1 MLTRTFASTL
11 VVLLLYIFPSVV
23 AHSTASKPL
32 ARVAHPHTIALDILP
47 RTSPSLL
54 SKRTHDQDRSPV
66 LKHTDSFR
74 LTLEAFD
81 DIFHFHLHPNE
92 HLIHPS
98 ARIVSHDSA
107 TKSSKTFPLLQSHVL
122 AYEGHVVSPT
132 YTDMR
137 MRKDASSFVTDA
149 EGVLGW
155 ARIVVHDQGDE
166 IHPPVFEG
174 AFQAH
179 GTTYH
184 VMTRDHYAR
193 VRKPVDPELGD
204 VVDFTEELVIFRD
217 SDIGTPKVAA
227 ATAPQT
233 CGHDDLA
240 YNTEMPFHA
249 PSSDSWGGLEIFGL
263 SRRDDVAGSG
273 MGVNFANSINNTDG
287 CPKVQKVLYMGVA
300 ADCKYVAKYG
310 TKENA
315 TQQILS
321 DWNMASALY
330 KSTLNVSLGI
340 IELQV
345 QDPDCPATATD
356 DMPWNTECEADT
368 GVTLNDRLSLFS
380 QWRGDKGDDGVG
392 LWHLMS
398 GCPSGSEV
406 GIAWLGTLCQQSAAG
421 EQPQTVSGTAVSTS
435 GLTEWQV
442 VSHEIGHNFGAIH
455 DCADGCTVPSTSCCP
470 LSANTCDA
478 DAQFIMSPV
487 AQSSEKN
494 FSPCSIGN
502 ICAVMQGVDG
512 SQTNTSC
519 LIDAAAATQPLV
531 SLQMCGNG
539 IVEDGEDCDPGSG
552 IDSTCCN
559 AATCKFT
566 QGSVCDP
573 TNDACCTDTCAFRG
587 KGEVCR
593 AARDAMCDVEEVCS
607 GNSGAC
613 PDDKIVP
620 NGQSCGEDGLACAS
634 GQCTSVAQQCQALGA
649 SMNLTR
655 SCPDHS
661 DNTCRV
667 SCQDPNN
674 SNGCVV
680 LTSNVIDGSP
690 CGYGGTCASGK
701 CIQGSVLDTA
711 KAWYTSNLQIAIP
724 VTVVCGLIILILLY
738 GIFAWMRRC
747 CTRDKTNYGTV
758 QSTTTIPAA
767 APVVVRAISTRRPP
781 PPPPVAGSMHRS
793 SNSSGST
800 GSGASRRQPSRMSG
814 EQWPVPLYNANTG
827 QDRSNWVDES
837 LYNGRSQERS

>member
-1 MLTRTFASTL
+1 MLVRTLTTAL
-11 VVLLLYIFPSVV
+11 VVLLLHVFPSSV
-23 AHSTASKPL
+23 TASSAESKPL
-32 ARVAHPHTIALDILP
+32 ARVAHPRVLALDILP

-54 SKRTHDQDRSPV
+54 HKRTLQEDRSPV
-66 LKHTDSFR
+66 LRHTDSFR

-81 DIFHFHLHPNE
+81 DVFHFHLRPNE

-107 TKSSKTFPLLQSHVL
+107 TRSATTLPLLPSHVL
-122 AYEGHVVSPT
+122 AYEGHVIAPS
-132 YTDMR
+132 YTDTR
-137 MRKDASSFVTDA
+137 MRKDAASLVNDG

-166 IHPPVFEG
+166 IHSPVFEG
-174 AFQAH
+174 AFQAY

-193 VRKPVDPELGD
+193 VRKEVDPDLGD
-204 VVDFTEELVIFRD
+204 IVDLTDSLVIFRD
-217 SDIGTPKVAA
+217 SDMGVPPTAKASVA
-227 ATAPQT
+227 APQT
-233 CGHDDLA
+233 CGHDDLL
-240 YNTEMPFHA
+240 YNVEMPFTTR
-249 PSSDSWGGLEIFGL
+249 PKDSWGGLEILGL

-273 MGVNFANSINNTDG
+273 MGVNFADSINKTDG

-300 ADCKYVAKYG
+300 ADCKYVKKYG
-310 TKENA
+310 NKENA

-345 QDPDCPATATD
+345 QDPDCPDPATD

-406 GIAWLGTLCQQSAAG
+406 GIAWLATLCQQSAAG
-421 EQPQTVSGTAVSTS
+421 EHPQTVSGTAVSTS

-455 DCADGCTVPSTSCCP
+455 DCTDGCTVPSTSCCP
-470 LSANTCDA
+470 LSASTCDA

-494 FSPCSIGN
+494 FSPCSVGN
-502 ICAVMQGVDG
+502 ICAVMQGVSG

-519 LIDAAAATQPLV
+519 LIDAAAATTPLV

-552 IDSTCCN
+552 IDSACCDSQ
-559 AATCKFT
+559 TCKFT

-573 TNDACCTDTCAFRG
+573 TNDACCTDTCQFRG

-593 AARDAMCDVEEVCS
+593 AKRDAVCDVEEVCTGDS
-607 GNSGAC
+607 GQC
-613 PDDKIVP
+613 PDDVVAP
-620 NGQSCGEDGLACAS
+620 NGQSCGDDDLACAS
-634 GQCTSVAQQCQALGA
+634 GQCTSVSQQCQALGA
-649 SMNLTR
+649 SMNLTKA
-655 SCPDHS
+655 CPDHS
-661 DNTCRV
+661 DSTCRV
-667 SCQDPNN
+667 SCQDPQHA
-674 SNGCVV
+674 NGCVV

-690 CGYGGTCASGK
+690 CGYAGTCQSGK
-701 CIQGSVLDTA
+701 CQQGGLLDTA
-711 KAWYTSNLQIAIP
+711 KGWYKSNLQISIP
-724 VTVVCGLIILILLY
+724 VTVVCGIIVLVLLW
-738 GIFAWMRRC
+738 GIIACVRRGC
-747 CTRDKTNYGTV
+747 ARGRARNYGTV
-758 QSTTTIPAA
+758 TSNVSIPAA
-767 APVVVRAISTRRPP
+767 GAPAPAFVRNVSTRRPP
-781 PPPPVAGSMHRS
+781 PPPPSGHR
-793 SNSSGST
+793 ST
-800 GSGASRRQPSRMSG
+800 GSGASSSSRSQRSRISG
-814 EQWPVPLYNANTG
+814 PQWPAPQYNSAAG
-827 QDRSNWVDES
+827 QDRVDWVDET
-837 LYNGRSQERS
+837 LYNGPRASR